1 MMGAHQPDCF
11 CPDCIRK
18 GRITLRAS
26 QAHTAL
32 DLPSSILLTRL
43 FLIPLEME
51 NLVPSPEFR
60 AVTEDSK
67 GPDAL
72 SHVLI
77 GQMGFEF

>member
-1 MMGAHQPDCF
+1 MAFIASSQSPGPPLFHPPDQS
-11 CPDCIRK
+11 
-18 GRITLRAS
+18 AS
-26 QAHTAL
+26 HTTA
-32 DLPSSILLTRL
+32 
-43 FLIPLEME
+43 LEME
-51 NLVPSPEFR
+51 NFVPSPEFR